1 MELSE
6 ELASPS
12 IVGRPKRK
20 RKLPK
25 RLLDFGHVL
34 DLPEINPNKTL
45 KKFRFTNNVEEN
57 PVASGSQKMA
67 EEAKTA
73 SLFQVED
80 PDAVL
85 EPDDRDLDP
94 RQNCDSDD
102 DEDVLQV
109 LTLQNLSCGINHLEN
124 Q

>member
-20 RKLPK
+20 
-25 RLLDFGHVL
+25 
-34 DLPEINPNKTL
+34 
-45 KKFRFTNNVEEN
+45 
-57 PVASGSQKMA
+57 
-67 EEAKTA
+67 
-73 SLFQVED
+73 
-80 PDAVL
+80 
-85 EPDDRDLDP
+85 PDDRDLDP

-102 DEDVLQV
+102 EEDVLQV
-109 LTLQNLSCGINHLEN
+109 LTVQNLSCGINHLEN